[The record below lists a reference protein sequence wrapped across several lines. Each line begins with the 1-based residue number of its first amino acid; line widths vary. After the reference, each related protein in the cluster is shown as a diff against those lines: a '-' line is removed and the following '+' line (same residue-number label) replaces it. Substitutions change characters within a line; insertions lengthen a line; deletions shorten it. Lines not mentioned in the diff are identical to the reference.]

1 MDHKEKIKDLPGSP
15 GVYIMKGE
23 HADVLYVGK
32 ALNIKKRVSSYFYR
46 SRNLPE
52 RLRIMVSQIADI
64 SYIPT
69 STEAEALIYEN
80 SLIKQLAPKYN
91 VALRD
96 DKSYPRLKLTINEKF
111 PRLFITRRKA
121 DDGAA
126 YYGPY
131 TGAKLLKQAVI
142 ELRQIFPLR
151 SCGTMAKRPCLNYH
165 INQCLAPCAGT
176 IGEAQYADIVAE
188 LRLFLDGKMS
198 QLLKFITAKM
208 MAASTR
214 EDFEEAARLRKRIE
228 AFSSMKEQAV
238 IYRPIDEVEEL
249 KSMLALSAPVEVI
262 EAFDVSN
269 IMGKEAVGSLVCFHK
284 GRPRKSQYR
293 KFRIRTVSGVD
304 DYSMMREIVRR
315 RYARALEEKTALPDL
330 ILIDGGKGHLA
341 AALGELEKLGLSNI
355 PTIGIAKPARLH
367 GAPARAGGE
376 FEHVYM
382 KGRAEPLILPKDS
395 KALHLL
401 ERIRDEAHRFAITY
415 HKSLRSKKIG
425 SSELD
430 GIPGIGPKRKKALL
444 GHFGSV
450 DKVSAACVE
459 ELLKV
464 DGLDEKSA
472 RNIIAYFK
480 KYVSASKG

>member
-15 GVYIMKGE
+15 GVYIMKGS

-64 SYIPT
+64 SYVPT
-69 STEAEALIYEN
+69 LTEAEALIYEN

-96 DKSYPRLKLTINEKF
+96 DKSYPRLKLTVNEKF
-111 PRLFITRRKA
+111 PRLFITRRKV

-131 TGAKLLKQAVI
+131 TSAKLLKRAVI
-142 ELRQIFPLR
+142 DLRQIFPLR
-151 SCGTMAKRPCLNYH
+151 SCGTMAKRACLNYH
-165 INQCLAPCAGT
+165 INQCLAPC
-176 IGEAQYADIVAE
+176 IGRIDEARYADIVAE

-198 QLLKFITAKM
+198 QLLNLITGKM
-208 MAASTR
+208 MAASKR

-238 IYRPIDEVEEL
+238 IYRPVDEVEEL
-249 KSMLALSAPVEVI
+249 KVMLGLGGSVEVI

-269 IMGKEAVGSLVCFHK
+269 IMGQEAVGSLVCFHK
-284 GRPRKSQYR
+284 GRPRKSEYR
-293 KFRIRTVSGVD
+293 KFRIKTVSGVD
-304 DYSMMREIVRR
+304 DYSMMREIVGR

-330 ILIDGGKGHLA
+330 ILIDGGKGHLT
-341 AALGELEKLGLSNI
+341 AALGELEKLGISGI
-355 PTIGIAKPARLH
+355 PVVGIAK
-367 GAPARAGGE
+367 E
-376 FEHVYM
+376 FEHVYL
-382 KGRAEPLILPKDS
+382 KDRSQPLVLPKDS

-415 HKSLRSKKIG
+415 HKRLRSKKIG

-430 GIPGIGPKRKKALL
+430 GIPGIGRKRKRALVK
-444 GHFGSV
+444 HFGSV
-450 DKVSAACVE
+450 DRVRLSCLE

-464 DGLDEKSA
+464 DGIDEKSA
-472 RNIIAYFK
+472 KNVIAHFK
-480 KYVSASKG
+480 KQGSG